1 MLLEIQFNKYQPP
14 EKMMRRIIS
23 AGCAAALLSWSIACQ
38 KSDRST
44 EHGSALNGV
53 PARMSG
59 DSIVIKTKDGAMQLG
74 LVNDTVFMG
83 LTDSVLAAARKDMAS
98 DTEETK
104 SVIAGALERFVKRG
118 VSSALNT
125 RLKYPLADIDSAHYS
140 DGGIKF
146 AYRDRRKMAF
156 EDVKQNHKSALYSF
170 TPEDAQ
176 SFVSTVNGAILKVR
190 GAPR

>member
-1 MLLEIQFNKYQPP
+1 MNNSTDVRWY
-14 EKMMRRIIS
+14 MMRRIIGV
-23 AGCAAALLSWSIACQ
+23 ACTATVLSWTLACQ
-38 KSDRST
+38 KSGSST
-44 EHGSALNGV
+44 SDGSSNGT

-59 DSIVIKTKDGAMQLG
+59 DSAVITTKDGAIKLG

-83 LTDSVLAAARKDMAS
+83 LTDSVLTVASNDMAS

-104 SVIAGALERFVKRG
+104 SAVAGAIERFVKKR
-118 VSSALNT
+118 VNSALHT

-156 EDVKQNHKSALYSF
+156 EDVKQNNRSALYSF
-170 TPEDAQ
+170 SPEDAQ
-176 SFVSTVNGAILKVR
+176 NFVATVNDAILKVR

>member
-1 MLLEIQFNKYQPP
+1 
-14 EKMMRRIIS
+14 
-23 AGCAAALLSWSIACQ
+23 
-38 KSDRST
+38 
-44 EHGSALNGV
+44 
-53 PARMSG
+53 
-59 DSIVIKTKDGAMQLG
+59 MQLG
-74 LVNDTVFMG
+74 LVKDTVFMG

-118 VSSALNT
+118 VSSALHT
-125 RLKYPLADIDSAHYS
+125 RIKYPLADIDSAHYS

-156 EDVKQNHKSALYSF
+156 EDVKQNHQSALNSF

-176 SFVSTVNGAILKVR
+176 NFVSTVNGAILKVR

>member
-1 MLLEIQFNKYQPP
+1 MSNQPP
-14 EKMMRRIIS
+14 GKMMRRIIS
-23 AGCAAALLSWSIACQ
+23 TSCVVALLSWSVACQ

-44 EHGSALNGV
+44 ETMSASNGV

-59 DSIVIKTKDGAMQLG
+59 DSIVIRTKDGAMQLG

-83 LTDSVLAAARKDMAS
+83 LTDSVLAVARKDMAS

-104 SVIAGALERFVKRG
+104 SAIAGAIERFVKKR
-118 VSSALNT
+118 VSSALHT
-125 RLKYPLADIDSAHYS
+125 RLQYPLADIDSAHYS

-156 EDVKQNHKSALYSF
+156 EDVKQKNQSALNSF

-176 SFVSTVNGAILKVR
+176 NFVSTVNDAILKVR
-190 GAPR
+190 GTPR